1 MTPSS
6 ANPSQSLAGKVI
18 LISGSSS
25 GIGAATAHEVAGRG
39 AHVIINYP
47 TPAQKSEAEAVCQS
61 LPASAKA
68 FAVEADLSTLDG
80 PAKLAAAAAAAHGG
94 RIDVLVN
101 NAGTGAMLFTYEP
114 DDAVHQDAWDRVMNL
129 NGRGTYLLTR
139 SVLPYLSKS
148 NSRIINISSDN
159 ARDPQPQMTIYAGSK
174 GMIESFTRSWARE
187 LPRKYGCTVNC
198 VAPGPVATEA
208 VKGFPKEFHGKTRM
222 VLESTPIAAR
232 MGEPEELAWVVAM
245 LCEEGSSWVN
255 GQIVPVNG
263 GSVLS

>member
-1 MTPSS
+1 M
-6 ANPSQSLAGKVI
+6 
-18 LISGSSS
+18 
-25 GIGAATAHEVAGRG
+25 
-39 AHVIINYP
+39 
-47 TPAQKSEAEAVCQS
+47 
-61 LPASAKA
+61 
-68 FAVEADLSTLDG
+68 STLDG
-80 PAKLAAAAAAAHGG
+80 RAKLAAAAAAAHGG

-114 DDAVHQDAWDRVMNL
+114 NDAVHQDAWDRVMNL
-129 NGRGTYLLTR
+129 DGRGTYLLTR
-139 SVLPYLSKS
+139 SVLLYLSKS

-159 ARDPQPQMTIYAGSK
+159 TRDPQPQMTIYAGSK

-208 VKGFPKEFHGKTRM
+208 VKGFAKEFHDKTRM
-222 VLESTPIAAR
+222 VSEATPIAAR

-245 LCEEGSSWVN
+245 LYEEGSSWVN